1 MTKRTRQAAA
11 ARGATSSYEVGYG
24 KPPKATQFHKG
35 ESGNPKGRPK
45 GRRNLATELHLALNE
60 EVTVVEN
67 GTRRRRTKRAILCR
81 QLANR
86 SAAGDL
92 AALRLLLPLIA
103 QAEAAE
109 ASLTNADAPF
119 DPELERTLTKTLF
132 ARLSGLNHD
141 SEAEDTP

>member
-1 MTKRTRQAAA
+1 MTKRTKQDASAPESA
-11 ARGATSSYEVGYG
+11 PYEVGYG
-24 KPPKATQFHKG
+24 KPPKADQFRKG

-60 EVTVVEN
+60 EVTVTEN
-67 GTRRRRTKRAILCR
+67 GKRRRLTKRTVICR

-92 AALRLLLPLIA
+92 AALRILLPLLT

-109 ASLTNADAPF
+109 ASAAGAEAPL
-119 DPELERTLTKTLF
+119 DPALERTLAQALF
-132 ARLSGLNHD
+132 ARLADLHD
-141 SEAEDTP
+141 SSEQENTR